1 MGFTS
6 SQLFAAS
13 LLSITVYVLL
23 RRKQRRP
30 FPYPPGPKSLP
41 LIGNLRDVPFKYQWF
56 TYEKWG
62 REIGSDIVH
71 AELLGIHVV
80 VLNSE
85 KAATDLLEKRS
96 SIYSDRCSC
105 LLDASPPDSSPNAY
119 QTSTKGYDRIVRS
132 SNTVSGL
139 FPLTSVDSMQEIG
152 WSLYSRTAASGG
164 RGTRHSMP
172 TCSQPSLVN
181 ITRSS

>member
-1 MGFTS
+1 MCS
-6 SQLFAAS
+6 SDL
-13 LLSITVYVLL
+13 
-23 RRKQRRP
+23 
-30 FPYPPGPKSLP
+30 
-41 LIGNLRDVPFKYQWF
+41 F

-172 TCSQPSLVN
+172 TSSQPSLVN